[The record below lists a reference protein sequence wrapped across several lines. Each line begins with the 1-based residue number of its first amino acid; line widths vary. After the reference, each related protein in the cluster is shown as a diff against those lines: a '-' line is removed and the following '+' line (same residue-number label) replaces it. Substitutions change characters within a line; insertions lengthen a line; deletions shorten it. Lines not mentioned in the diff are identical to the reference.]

1 MSANK
6 YSFEFFPPRTEEAAS
21 RLRDTWN
28 RLAPLGP
35 DYFSVTFG
43 AGGGTR
49 ERTLE
54 TALAIRHDTGIEGVP
69 HISCTGVDIPEL
81 EATLERYR
89 AAGVRHVVA
98 LRGDLPSGSIGRGS
112 LQHASELVQLIR
124 RTTGDWFNIEV
135 ACYPEFHPQAKSAS
149 ADLVNF
155 QCKVDAG
162 ANSALTQYFYNPDAY
177 FRFLDSCAGLG
188 IGIPIVPGV
197 MPIINSTQLIRF
209 SEACGAEIPRW
220 IMKRLQEFG
229 DDIQAIRAF
238 GADVTTALCERLLAG
253 GAPGLHLYTMNRF
266 EAAQQIWRNLGLPRR

>member
-6 YSFEFFPPRTEEAAS
+6 YSFEFFPPRTDEAAS
-21 RLRDTWN
+21 RLRDTWT

-35 DYFSVTFG
+35 DFFSVTYG

-54 TALAIRHDTGIEGVP
+54 TALAIQHDAGIEGVP
-69 HISCTGVDIPEL
+69 HISCTGADIAEL

-98 LRGDLPSGSIGRGS
+98 LRGDLPSGSMGRGS

-124 RTTGDWFNIEV
+124 RTTGSWFHIEV
-135 ACYPEFHPQAKSAS
+135 ACYPEFHPQARSAS

-155 QCKVDAG
+155 QRKVDAG
-162 ANSALTQYFYNPDAY
+162 ANSALTQYFYNADAY
-177 FRFLDSCAGLG
+177 FRFLENCAGMG
-188 IGIPIVPGV
+188 ISIPIVPGV

-238 GADVTTALCERLLAG
+238 GVDVTTALCERLLAG
-253 GAPGLHLYTMNRF
+253 GAPGLHMYTMNRF